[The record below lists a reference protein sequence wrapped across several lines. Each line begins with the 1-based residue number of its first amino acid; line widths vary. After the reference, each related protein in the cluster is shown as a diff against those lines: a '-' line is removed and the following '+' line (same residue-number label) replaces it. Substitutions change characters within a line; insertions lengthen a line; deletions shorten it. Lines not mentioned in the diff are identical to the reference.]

1 MHLTDTQWV
10 PTAPEQ
16 TWQALRDPAVLQ
28 RCLTG
33 CDTVRQVSAREYA
46 VTLHAKLGGARR
58 DFNGRILITDEAAP
72 QSCHIAFEGLE
83 AHEGLALGDAHIT
96 LEPAKQGGTRIHYAL
111 HGAAGGPLAAL
122 PASTI
127 ESVGRRMV
135 DRFFTAFADQ
145 MTDLAAHAPQ
155 AALATAGPSGQAGG
169 DGRSA
174 LSWLGL
180 AGAVVVIAAYYM
192 FLR

>member
-33 CDTVRQVSAREYA
+33 CDTVQQIGEREYT
-46 VTLHAKLGGARR
+46 VTLHARLGGARR
-58 DFNGRILITDEAAP
+58 DFNGRILITDESAP
-72 QSCHIAFEGLE
+72 HHCHIAFEGME
-83 AHEGLALGDAHIT
+83 AHEGLALGDAHVT
-96 LEPAKQGGTRIHYAL
+96 LEPASHGGTRIHYAL
-111 HGAAGGPLAAL
+111 HGATGGPLATL

-127 ESVGRRMV
+127 ESVGRRLV
-135 DRFFTAFADQ
+135 DHFFTAFADQ
-145 MTDLAAHAPQ
+145 MTQVAAHTPAP
-155 AALATAGPSGQAGG
+155 ALATAGASGETGG
-169 DGRSA
+169 DGRNA